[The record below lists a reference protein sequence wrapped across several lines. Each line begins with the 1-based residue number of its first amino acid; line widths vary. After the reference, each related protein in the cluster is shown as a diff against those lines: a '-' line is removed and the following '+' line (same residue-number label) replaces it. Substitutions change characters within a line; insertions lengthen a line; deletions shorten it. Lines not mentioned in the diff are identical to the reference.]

1 LLPAVNFFKNNYT
14 VTEIIFLSVAL
25 RHWHFTR

>member
-1 LLPAVNFFKNNYT
+1 LFSV
-14 VTEIIFLSVAL
+14 VIFLKFVVQEVLFSVAL